1 MMPLRA
7 GLRAPAIVVVIFG
20 ACLFG
25 AALSLPLLNTS
36 LNESPSSHPSWVVGN
51 LTFPFGNV
59 TGEGT
64 DGFPTYTG
72 NNEAEACPTP
82 LLFTCDKCHHGRCD
96 KPEDTNISDTRPC
109 THQYACHHIPWGDS
123 AAVANTASEVDR
135 MLDSAHAVSMMHMT
149 RREVMER
156 ALSWV
161 ASGYEYK
168 WCPVPLI
175 NFHRVITVCNCITQV
190 PLQLEPG
197 RATNHATRR
206 LPPQFVL

>member
-1 MMPLRA
+1 MTNSITMTPLRA
-7 GLRAPAIVVVIFG
+7 GLRAPALVVVVFG

-25 AALSLPLLNTS
+25 AALSLPLHTTS
-36 LNESPSSHPSWVVGN
+36 PNESAFSHPTWVVFSHPTWVVGN

-72 NNEAEACPTP
+72 NNEAEACPAP
-82 LLFTCDKCHHGRCD
+82 LMFACDKCHHGRCD

-109 THQYACHHIPWGDS
+109 IHQYACHHMPWSDS
-123 AAVANTASEVDR
+123 AAAATTASQVDR
-135 MLDSAHAVSMMHMT
+135 MSDSVHPMSMMRMS

-168 WCPVPLI
+168 WYPLRVPLI
-175 NFHRVITVCNCITQV
+175 NHYRVAACNCTNQV
-190 PLQLEPG
+190 PLQHEP
-197 RATNHATRR
+197 
-206 LPPQFVL
+206 

>member
-7 GLRAPAIVVVIFG
+7 GLRAPALVVVIFG

-36 LNESPSSHPSWVVGN
+36 PNESPSSHPSWVVGN

-109 THQYACHHIPWGDS
+109 THQYACHHIPWSDS
-123 AAVANTASEVDR
+123 AAVATTASEVGR

-168 WCPVPLI
+168 WCPLPLI
-175 NFHRVITVCNCITQV
+175 NHYRVAACNCTNQV
-190 PLQLEPG
+190 PLQHEP
-197 RATNHATRR
+197 
-206 LPPQFVL
+206 